1 MEPKLRQ
8 RLKAAA
14 QAFSAKSY
22 RAGDGSEWVKLAEWL
37 GIDADKDNDAQSE
50 ATYFACIKVLSES
63 VGKMT
68 CRLLQQNADGGVK
81 AMRHE
86 ALYGIIADRPNP
98 YMSAVTFWATMERSR
113 NHHGNAVAL
122 IEGAGHKMKL
132 WPIPWEEVEVWY
144 DDAKRIDNVPDVY
157 YIWSTPEGNFTFKSE
172 EVLHLK
178 TSMSADGI
186 TGLSVQEILA
196 STVQSNIKSQDVV
209 NKLYDNGFTAKAVL
223 QYTGSLS
230 DKNAQ
235 KFVKGIED
243 YATGKMKDKGVSN
256 IVPIPIGATL
266 TPLNMKLTEAQ
277 YVEIRKYT
285 ALQIASA
292 FGIKPYHIG
301 DYGKESYASQS
312 AQQLSFYVD
321 TLLFILKGYE
331 QELNYKLLTAQQ
343 RNKGYHF
350 KFNVASILRAD
361 LKTQIETLSLG
372 VSSFLYMPNEAR
384 ELLDLPAVPGG
395 DRLLGNGASIPVDMA
410 GVQYANATTAE
421 GGENNG

>member
-14 QAFSAKSY
+14 QAFGAKSY
-22 RAGDGSEWVKLAEWL
+22 RAGDGAEWAKLAEWL
-37 GIDADKDNDAQSE
+37 GIDKDVKSEAKSE

-68 CRLLQQNADGGVK
+68 CRLLQQMDNGGVRT
-81 AMRHE
+81 MRSE
-86 ALYGIIADRPNP
+86 PLYGVIADRPNP
-98 YMSAVTFWATMERSR
+98 FMTAATFWATMEGSR
-113 NHHGNAVAL
+113 NHCGNAIAY
-122 IEGAGHKMKL
+122 IEGAGAKMKL
-132 WPIPWEEVEVWY
+132 WPIPWDEVEVWY
-144 DDAKRIDNVPDVY
+144 DDAKRIDKVPDIY
-157 YIWSTPEGNFTFKSE
+157 YIWSTPEGNFPLKSE

-178 TSMSADGI
+178 TSMSVDGI
-186 TGLSVQEILA
+186 NGLSVQEILA

-223 QYTGSLS
+223 QYTGSLN
-230 DKNAQ
+230 DKLAQ

-292 FGIKPYHIG
+292 FGIKPYQIG
-301 DYGKESYASQS
+301 DYGKESYSSQS

-361 LKTQIETLSLG
+361 LKTQIETLSQG
-372 VSSFLYMPNEAR
+372 VSNFIYTPNEAR

-395 DRLLGNGASIPVDMA
+395 DQLLGNGASIPVDKA
-410 GVQYANATTAE
+410 GMQYEKATTAE